1 MRGRAGGDR
10 DIIGLTFSGRLTRSL
25 ATGAMDT
32 IANERV
38 YRRGRQLESCARLGQ
53 TEVERVSLAPIYF
66 ISVTNIDT
74 TCLRQHLCD
83 LTPLTTVVK
92 TVCVE
97 SNNLLNSWTIV

>member
-1 MRGRAGGDR
+1 
-10 DIIGLTFSGRLTRSL
+10 
-25 ATGAMDT
+25 MDT

-38 YRRGRQLESCARLGQ
+38 YRRGRQLESCARLDQ

-66 ISVTNIDT
+66 IFVTNIDT

-83 LTPLTTVVK
+83 LTTVVR

-97 SNNLLNSWTIV
+97 SNNTLNSWTIV